1 MYYKDDFYK
10 EFRTEKE
17 LCEYLEEID
26 SRAEWIRITSKK
38 LKVAAAGEETC
49 TEVPGI
55 SLEALEKDTLSHSR
69 LVLILPERICYIGNS
84 AIKSLKG
91 RARIDGKA
99 LADVDKKTLAE
110 ILNKC
115 LKVARGRALIRFCEG
130 KIRAVLSGD
139 EKDYAI
145 ISMPDMYMVTSAY
158 IHGDYEKATFLNG
171 YADHYSVTASWQLE
185 DTKLTDV
192 YKELMQNYGRKTD
205 KDIKA
210 VVRITTSDVGVSG
223 ANIFYSLQEPTSEPE
238 ASQTPE
244 PDSQKEDT
252 QKGDTDPEDGSTGE
266 DNDSSKDNTI
276 HYDKNGDQDDDSR
289 KETPDQDDNRNQ
301 DGAQV
306 PLSATP
312 TPSPEPEPTQEPEED
327 HYPTIATDLTDG
339 ETVNAA
345 YRTFYVQ
352 AVDWYG
358 NSLSS
363 TALEVYGNGERLSS
377 KGEPSPGILA
387 YRLDL
392 NEGSN
397 TVDIKATDD
406 EGWSTTLP
414 TFTIY
419 KGDESQEEPAGS
431 ITVSIEAGTV
441 GLGTILPATSI
452 DFYQG
457 EQLSSVVLRLLQN
470 SGFDWRNDG
479 SATGGFYLKAIGR
492 GGITSGASIPDDLM
506 AHLTEVNCQL
516 SGHDAN
522 WLGEFDFTMNSGWM
536 YFVNGEYM
544 NIGMSGYFPADG
556 DEVRLRFTLYSGAD
570 LGVGDNGEVW
580 GDW

>member
-26 SRAEWIRITSKK
+26 SRAEWIRVTSKK

-210 VVRITTSDVGVSG
+210 AVRKILLLHNPAISAMRSVFLPPCSLLTNPEVFYPSHTSVIQIYGREYLEYTIFARFKNAEPFSAFANHSTKNRVRFCCSVRWVSR
-223 ANIFYSLQEPTSEPE
+223 A
-238 ASQTPE
+238 
-244 PDSQKEDT
+244 
-252 QKGDTDPEDGSTGE
+252 
-266 DNDSSKDNTI
+266 
-276 HYDKNGDQDDDSR
+276 
-289 KETPDQDDNRNQ
+289 
-301 DGAQV
+301 
-306 PLSATP
+306 
-312 TPSPEPEPTQEPEED
+312 
-327 HYPTIATDLTDG
+327 
-339 ETVNAA
+339 
-345 YRTFYVQ
+345 
-352 AVDWYG
+352 
-358 NSLSS
+358 
-363 TALEVYGNGERLSS
+363 
-377 KGEPSPGILA
+377 
-387 YRLDL
+387 
-392 NEGSN
+392 
-397 TVDIKATDD
+397 
-406 EGWSTTLP
+406 
-414 TFTIY
+414 
-419 KGDESQEEPAGS
+419 
-431 ITVSIEAGTV
+431 
-441 GLGTILPATSI
+441 
-452 DFYQG
+452 
-457 EQLSSVVLRLLQN
+457 
-470 SGFDWRNDG
+470 
-479 SATGGFYLKAIGR
+479 
-492 GGITSGASIPDDLM
+492 
-506 AHLTEVNCQL
+506 
-516 SGHDAN
+516 
-522 WLGEFDFTMNSGWM
+522 
-536 YFVNGEYM
+536 
-544 NIGMSGYFPADG
+544 
-556 DEVRLRFTLYSGAD
+556 
-570 LGVGDNGEVW
+570 
-580 GDW
+580 

>member
-69 LVLILPERICYIGNS
+69 LVLILPERICYMGNS

-210 VVRITTSDVGVSG
+210 VVRSLRQTLVCPER
-223 ANIFYSLQEPTSEPE
+223 IFL
-238 ASQTPE
+238 
-244 PDSQKEDT
+244 
-252 QKGDTDPEDGSTGE
+252 
-266 DNDSSKDNTI
+266 
-276 HYDKNGDQDDDSR
+276 
-289 KETPDQDDNRNQ
+289 
-301 DGAQV
+301 
-306 PLSATP
+306 
-312 TPSPEPEPTQEPEED
+312 
-327 HYPTIATDLTDG
+327 
-339 ETVNAA
+339 
-345 YRTFYVQ
+345 F
-352 AVDWYG
+352 
-358 NSLSS
+358 
-363 TALEVYGNGERLSS
+363 
-377 KGEPSPGILA
+377 
-387 YRLDL
+387 
-392 NEGSN
+392 
-397 TVDIKATDD
+397 
-406 EGWSTTLP
+406 
-414 TFTIY
+414 
-419 KGDESQEEPAGS
+419 PAGADKKCDPWQPEGLRTK
-431 ITVSIEAGTV
+431 TVKGGRFHGKHRV
-441 GLGTILPATSI
+441 
-452 DFYQG
+452 D
-457 EQLSSVVLRLLQN
+457 LRLLPGSLKRGHAAVCYLDRA
-470 SGFDWRNDG
+470 SG
-479 SATGGFYLKAIGR
+479 KCHGR
-492 GGITSGASIPDDLM
+492 DHEAGGIWKKTACRNRGA
-506 AHLTEVNCQL
+506 V
-516 SGHDAN
+516 
-522 WLGEFDFTMNSGWM
+522 
-536 YFVNGEYM
+536 
-544 NIGMSGYFPADG
+544 
-556 DEVRLRFTLYSGAD
+556 
-570 LGVGDNGEVW
+570 
-580 GDW
+580 